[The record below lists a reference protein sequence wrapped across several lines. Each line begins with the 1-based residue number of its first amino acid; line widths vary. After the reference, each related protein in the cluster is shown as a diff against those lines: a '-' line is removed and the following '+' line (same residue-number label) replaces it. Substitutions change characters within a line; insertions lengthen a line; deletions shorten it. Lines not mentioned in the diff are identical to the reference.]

1 MQEKRKYSRKSVSS
15 RVMVYHPSVSAF
27 ESSTKDISNGGI
39 RISVRED
46 YTGKIKPKD
55 KTKVV
60 FLDSGDVALIFNMAV
75 VRVNKNE
82 VALEIEN
89 CERNGKIFPVSD
101 LRDVLS

>member
-15 RVMVYHPSVSAF
+15 RVMIYHPSVSAF
-27 ESSTKDISNGGI
+27 ESSTTDISNGGI

-75 VRVNKNE
+75 VRVSKNE
-82 VALEIEN
+82 VALEIVN

-101 LRDVLS
+101 LRDTLG